1 MTDQPLRQTLQK
13 PDASGRLVKWS
24 VELSEFDLSYRPRG
38 AIKAQALAE
47 FVVDRAEPGE
57 EILEEQPMEQE
68 KPEGVWLVMVDGSC
82 GEQGSGAGVVIQ
94 SPEGTEIK
102 FEFQL
107 TNNQVEYE
115 AFITGLGLAHA
126 LRAERVEIRADS
138 QLVCNQLNDQF
149 QIREEKMGL
158 YLKKAK
164 QMVGLFQE
172 VEVKQISWNENY

>member
-1 MTDQPLRQTLQK
+1 
-13 PDASGRLVKWS
+13 
-24 VELSEFDLSYRPRG
+24 
-38 AIKAQALAE
+38 
-47 FVVDRAEPGE
+47 
-57 EILEEQPMEQE
+57 
-68 KPEGVWLVMVDGSC
+68 MVDGSRS
-82 GEQGSGAGVVIQ
+82 EQGFRAGVVIQ
-94 SPEGTEIK
+94 SPEGVEVSYAVK

-107 TNNQVEYE
+107 TNNQAEYE

-138 QLVCNQLNDQF
+138 QLVCNQLRDQF
-149 QIREEKMGL
+149 QAREEKMEI